1 MIVWRDVMSVGAP
14 SLDADHKGLIE
25 TINEAEHWIHME
37 SWTQLELIS
46 TELLRYVD
54 EHFRREEA
62 ILDAVSYRDIAHHKA
77 QHAAMVLRA
86 KAFHEKFLVASTDEE
101 KRSCS
106 LALVKTLGEW
116 LINHILK
123 EDMKY
128 RNFIPRKAPAR
139 SNRPR

>member
-1 MIVWRDVMSVGAP
+1 LAASADDV
-14 SLDADHKGLIE
+14 K
-25 TINEAEHWIHME
+25 
-37 SWTQLELIS
+37 
-46 TELLRYVD
+46 
-54 EHFRREEA
+54 
-62 ILDAVSYRDIAHHKA
+62 K
-77 QHAAMVLRA
+77 
-86 KAFHEKFLVASTDEE
+86 
-101 KRSCS
+101 SCS